1 MLAVIEWTP
10 ILAAGTAGL
19 LALLGTI
26 WQSRKTRNLNTD
38 EHAQNSAKLERIETK
53 IDATSDRMD
62 RVSDRLDDHI
72 EEHRYPTPRRRW
84 R

>member
-1 MLAVIEWTP
+1 MFAVIEWTP
-10 ILAAGTAGL
+10 ILAALTAGL

-26 WQSRKTRNLNTD
+26 WQSRKTRSLNTD

-53 IDATSDRMD
+53 IDATGDRLD

-72 EEHRYPTPRRRW
+72 EEHRYPTTRRRW